1 MQVRIGVRD
10 TAREVVF
17 ESAQTPQQVRAA
29 VSEALAGD
37 AGLLELEDE
46 KGATVLIPTP
56 ALGLSRSA
64 PRRRAASDSGRT
76 DARRSRGPAP
86 RHATPGGVVLFRCRY
101 GIALL

>member
-17 ESAQTPQQVRAA
+17 ESAQTPPQVREA

-46 KGATVLIPTP
+46 KGATVLIPTQ
-56 ALGLSRSA
+56 ALGYVEIGA
-64 PRRRAASDSGRT
+64 QEKGRVGFG
-76 DARRSRGPAP
+76 S
-86 RHATPGGVVLFRCRY
+86 H
-101 GIALL
+101 